1 MSSLRGGLSASL
13 LLLSI
18 AGGGTNFF
26 SSFSDGRLL
35 LKKYTLSFGI
45 NRCSLN
51 HYRGEGFYG
60 TVKNWVAKNRWS
72 VPLKAYVMQKCF
84 LLNERDTQYHKKYT
98 FIFGARPTLYNK
110 KKVCCFSASQG
121 RKHVQATLHIHDIS
135 QLQDWPK
142 IGVKRL
148 GSKDNTNSSKHTA
161 SLISALNTWHR

>member
-1 MSSLRGGLSASL
+1 MSSLRGGLSVSL

-51 HYRGEGFYG
+51 HYRGEGFYC

-72 VPLKAYVMQKCF
+72 VHLKTYVMQKCF

-98 FIFGARPTLYNK
+98 FIFGARPTLYNNK
-110 KKVCCFSASQG
+110 KSVLLQCFTREEACASYSTYTWYIT
-121 RKHVQATLHIHDIS
+121 AT
-135 QLQDWPK
+135 
-142 IGVKRL
+142 RL
-148 GSKDNTNSSKHTA
+148 AKDRSKEA
-161 SLISALNTWHR
+161 RQ